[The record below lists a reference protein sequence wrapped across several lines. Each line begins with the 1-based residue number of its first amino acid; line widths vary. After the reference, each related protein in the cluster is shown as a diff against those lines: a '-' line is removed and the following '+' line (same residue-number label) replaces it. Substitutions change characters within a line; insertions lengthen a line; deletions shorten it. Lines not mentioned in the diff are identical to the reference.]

1 MSRCRSKSCSRVSQK
16 WSRGLGPREAST
28 GWGVDLWPCGGGL
41 FCSSGPHL
49 PRHHPASHSW
59 LLGPLVKRHF
69 PVTVTSWNTYE
80 ALTNHPRTSKAG
92 APGGTAPVVG
102 MVRQAGC
109 GEGSEGVRSHARNPS
124 DSPSKGPCPC
134 AGPASSYVFALEAK
148 LGRHGGP
155 TRMGSAHTLAGG
167 TQGKGAGVE
176 PHRLRGACTAGLLL
190 PPRALV
196 HSSLEKL
203 SRLDQTTQ
211 GLRLQLPGK
220 ERTR

>member
-1 MSRCRSKSCSRVSQK
+1 M
-16 WSRGLGPREAST
+16 
-28 GWGVDLWPCGGGL
+28 
-41 FCSSGPHL
+41 
-49 PRHHPASHSW
+49 
-59 LLGPLVKRHF
+59 
-69 PVTVTSWNTYE
+69 
-80 ALTNHPRTSKAG
+80 
-92 APGGTAPVVG
+92 VG

-176 PHRLRGACTAGLLL
+176 PHRIAWSLHSRPAAASQGAGSQQSGEAEPAG
-190 PPRALV
+190 PDHPRSQVAA
-196 HSSLEKL
+196 
-203 SRLDQTTQ
+203 
-211 GLRLQLPGK
+211 PW
-220 ERTR
+220 

>member
-1 MSRCRSKSCSRVSQK
+1 MQK
-16 WSRGLGPREAST
+16 QKLLPGFPEMVPRPWPQGAST

-49 PRHHPASHSW
+49 PCHHPDSHSW

-80 ALTNHPRTSKAG
+80 ALTNHPWTSKAG

-109 GEGSEGVRSHARNPS
+109 GEGSEVVRSHTRNPS

-134 AGPASSYVFALEAK
+134 AGPASSYMFALEAK

-155 TRMGSAHTLAGG
+155 TRMGSADTLAGG

-196 HSSLEKL
+196 HSTVWRS
-203 SRLDQTTQ
+203 
-211 GLRLQLPGK
+211 
-220 ERTR
+220 